1 MKRLCFSSPHTGLF
15 SSTLSLWYVLYDQ
28 TRALFSP
35 RSQFDDVASLYS
47 LSLFS
52 SPSQK
57 RTSTRVF
64 LLTCVAKE
72 GLASSLFAG
81 KKRREIFRFEFIID
95 RVLPIFTRVKTTTQ
109 LNSPLSSATILIPQ
123 NFFFLYEQKHPH
135 PKNKTKRTT
144 FMSTSDMETATK
156 KQSSTSSSDTT
167 TAATETEPK
176 TSSSF
181 SLEPIAKPK
190 IKWSGNLPE
199 ISPVPPFLISEE
211 NSSSAEKDS
220 EVTAGA
226 EAGAAGAAAKK

>member
-1 MKRLCFSSPHTGLF
+1 MKRLCFLPHTLGLF

-64 LLTCVAKE
+64 FLSVSRRKVSLPLFLRERNEEKFL
-72 GLASSLFAG
+72 GLSSSSIA
-81 KKRREIFRFEFIID
+81 
-95 RVLPIFTRVKTTTQ
+95 LPKTTTQ

-123 NFFFLYEQKHPH
+123 NFFFFLYEQKHPH

-211 NSSSAEKDS
+211 IKIVGRKRFGSNGRSRSRGSGS
-220 EVTAGA
+220 GC
-226 EAGAAGAAAKK
+226 

>member
-1 MKRLCFSSPHTGLF
+1 MYYTIKRVHSSLPEVSLMMLPLFTLFLF
-15 SSTLSLWYVLYDQ
+15 SLRRRKRERQ
-28 TRALFSP
+28 RGCFFS
-35 RSQFDDVASLYS
+35 R
-47 LSLFS
+47 
-52 SPSQK
+52 
-57 RTSTRVF
+57 
-64 LLTCVAKE
+64 VAKE

-95 RVLPIFTRVKTTTQ
+95 RVLPIRIYTSKNNNSTQ
-109 LNSPLSSATILIPQ
+109 LTFVVRNDFDPTKF
-123 NFFFLYEQKHPH
+123 FFFLYEQKHPH
-135 PKNKTKRTT
+135 PNKKTNNT